1 VKGREN
7 FENAWGEGIL
17 PKSAFIDV
25 DMTAGLLNGGVF
37 NGRLIVASD
46 KNRSHSIKIRELVMP
61 QQRTQKPQQGAQM
74 PQQRPHI
81 PQTPRYQPAPVPPT
95 RHMLPTQMTASP
107 PYSIAPEQVGQPPQA
122 FMTVAEA

>member
-7 FENAWGEGIL
+7 FENAWGKGIP
-17 PKSAFIDV
+17 PKSAFVGV
-25 DMTAGLLNGGVF
+25 DMTAGLLNGGIF

-74 PQQRPHI
+74 PQQRPQI
-81 PQTPRYQPAPVPPT
+81 PQTPRYQPAPIPPT
-95 RHMLPTQMTASP
+95 RHMLPTPMIASP

-122 FMTVAEA
+122 FMTVVET